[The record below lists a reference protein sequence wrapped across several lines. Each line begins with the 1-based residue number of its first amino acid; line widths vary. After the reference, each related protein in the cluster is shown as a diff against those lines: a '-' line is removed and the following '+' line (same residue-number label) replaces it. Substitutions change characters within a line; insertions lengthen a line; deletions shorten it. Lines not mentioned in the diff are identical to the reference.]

1 MSPPSQQRRR
11 APSAA
16 AASAGSASRA
26 QEPSLAEYQH
36 AARLRSALRKF
47 LHRGEAV
54 SRSQGLTPQRYLLML
69 MVHGAPDGSRQATV
83 SDLANRLALA
93 QSTVTELIDRSEA
106 AGLVSRIASETD
118 GRVVYVRLTPE
129 GERRLAPAVKG
140 LRAERAALREV
151 LSTDADPAGD

>member
-1 MSPPSQQRRR
+1 
-11 APSAA
+11 
-16 AASAGSASRA
+16 
-26 QEPSLAEYQH
+26 
-36 AARLRSALRKF
+36 
-47 LHRGEAV
+47 
-54 SRSQGLTPQRYLLML
+54 ML

-93 QSTVTELIDRSEA
+93 QSTVTELIDRSAA
-106 AGLVSRIASETD
+106 AGLVSRVASETD

-151 LSTDADPAGD
+151 LSADADPGSG